1 MSRFVLATACDS
13 AFHDAALNLVG
24 SVQRRSPIFDEI
36 FVYDLGLGRGRRHFE
51 GIAGLSVREV
61 EPFTEHWRQC
71 WSWKP
76 WVWRDAAAAADVVL
90 YLDAGVEVLHDLTEV
105 RELIEELGY
114 FVVSQ
119 KEYRR
124 GQHVVEE
131 IVPRDYYAR
140 LGISP
145 MIRSQPVVAA
155 GVIGFRTGSEFER
168 QVVSR
173 CVELTRAG
181 LNLGWSAGKERSKPI
196 HRLDDPPVRDCVCF
210 RHDQTL
216 LNIAFYAAIASPEI
230 QPMARFAARRL
241 KPGASPL
248 IWHKRRRGTLGCVGA
263 IEYTMFRRAKN
274 LRNVLS
280 VRRRQRRKR
289 KHRG

>member
-1 MSRFVLATACDS
+1 MRRFVLATAFDS
-13 AFHDAALNLVG
+13 AFHDEALNLVG
-24 SVQRRSPIFDEI
+24 SVQRRSPIFDAI
-36 FVYDLGLGRGRRHFE
+36 YVYDLGLGRGRRHFE
-51 GIAGLSVREV
+51 GIARVSVREV

-76 WVWRDAAAAADVVL
+76 WVWRDAAADADLVL
-90 YLDAGVEVLHDLTEV
+90 YLDAGVEVLQDLTEV
-105 RELIEELGY
+105 RELIHELGY

-131 IVPRDYYAR
+131 IVPRDYYVR

-145 MIRSQPVVAA
+145 LIRSQAVVSA
-155 GVIGFRTGSEFER
+155 GVVGFRTGSGFDR

-173 CVELTRAG
+173 CLEWTRAG
-181 LNLGWSAGKERSKPI
+181 LNLGWSPGRGRSDAI
-196 HRLDDPPVRDCVCF
+196 HRLDDPPVRDCLLF

-216 LNIAFYAAIASPEI
+216 LNIAFYGAIANPVI

-241 KPGASPL
+241 KPSSS
-248 IWHKRRRGTLGCVGA
+248 H
-263 IEYTMFRRAKN
+263 
-274 LRNVLS
+274 
-280 VRRRQRRKR
+280 
-289 KHRG
+289 